1 MAPTRTRERGVE
13 MEEEKEAGEEPP
25 GVEIKGSFEMGDATA
40 MTESAAAPRDV
51 RLPRPEERRIFHT
64 AMPIHCHSSRGGAR
78 VDFGAQTTI
87 SDDFKRRR
95 R

>member
-1 MAPTRTRERGVE
+1 MV
-13 MEEEKEAGEEPP
+13 EEKEAGEEPP

-78 VDFGAQTTI
+78 VDFGARTTI